1 MKSKKKPA
9 KKKVSKKSP
18 SPFKVG
24 ALVTGV
30 DRSYQRSIYKFLSAK
45 DKEWGLFEFQS
56 LGADCVLRWK
66 DQGASVLQ
74 YQLLRR
80 YEEFRLATRK
90 EIKKSE
96 GTKVTYRLRKLLRL
110 LGIYPS
116 SRSDDL
122 L

>member
-1 MKSKKKPA
+1 MRSKKKPV

-18 SPFKVG
+18 SPFKIG

-45 DKEWGLFEFQS
+45 DKERGLFEFQS
-56 LGADCVLRWK
+56 LGTDCILRWK
-66 DQGASVLQ
+66 DQGASILQ

-96 GTKVTYRLRKLLRL
+96 GTKATYRLRKLLKL
-110 LGIYPS
+110 LKIYPP
-116 SRSDDL
+116 SRSEEKL
-122 L
+122 